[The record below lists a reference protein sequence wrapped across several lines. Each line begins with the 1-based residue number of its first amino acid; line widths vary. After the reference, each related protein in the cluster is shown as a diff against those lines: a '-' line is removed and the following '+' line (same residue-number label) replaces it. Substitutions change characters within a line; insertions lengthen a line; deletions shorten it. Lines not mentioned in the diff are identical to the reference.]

1 MESTRLYG
9 GCTVWVIVISLV
21 SVFKSIR
28 WLTMTTP
35 NMFYLGSFVDSPYIL
50 VPIPA
55 AYMHQ
60 IRLRC
65 TDDAYSTR
73 QKEK

>member
-1 MESTRLYG
+1 
-9 GCTVWVIVISLV
+9 
-21 SVFKSIR
+21 
-28 WLTMTTP
+28 MTTP

-65 TDDAYSTR
+65 TDDAYSIR